1 MAQPRHSPGR
11 PERAVHLRRAV
22 PLVLAA
28 GLVASACTDAAN
40 DSTSAANA
48 AASAGRAG
56 SGDVATA
63 AGVELPPAVVLDVPD
78 PNSVYDPVRGGEQL
92 PDGFRQLLV
101 RDAIAPVYDPTFTL
115 PDQVDW
121 PENSLVIGV
130 DLDGEARAYPVGFL
144 NRREI
149 VNDRHRG
156 IPTLV
161 TW

>member
-1 MAQPRHSPGR
+1 MAQPRHSPAR

-40 DSTSAANA
+40 V
-48 AASAGRAG
+48 G

-130 DLDGEARAYPVGFL
+130 HLDGEARAYPVGFL

-149 VNDRHRG
+149 VNDLHRG